1 MASMQSTYQISSLS
15 EAQSSIKDGAP
26 KYANALAKDVVK
38 QIGVLEGS
46 AYLVCILF
54 VCVGY
59 HMFSDGIFSCIVT
72 LASVIQLLGLVLTL
86 LKVIKQ
92 RSFGMISTKSLQLY
106 IPVYILRL
114 SCTLFNEG
122 YLPIDRSGDWA
133 YQVADIASLGVVL
146 VLLARAMNNPTVQE
160 EQFPVAACLAGCFI
174 LACLIRP
181 CHNLG
186 TWSDVT
192 WTTSVYLETFV
203 MLPQLRLVAKKNNV
217 ESLTSH
223 SIACT
228 AIYRSLNFWF
238 WFVCRKELIRSRCP
252 SAIPSYFIVGA
263 LALQVL
269 LLLDFVFYYAK
280 AIVNNCEMMLPT
292 FAA

>member
-1 MASMQSTYQISSLS
+1 MSSQMKVGLM
-15 EAQSSIKDGAP
+15 EVQCAAEEGVP
-26 KYANALAKDVVK
+26 KYAHALAKDVVN
-38 QIGVLEGS
+38 QVGVLEGC
-46 AYLVCILF
+46 AYLVAFLF
-54 VCVGY
+54 IVVGY

-72 LASVIQLLGLVLTL
+72 LASVVQLLGLVLTL

-92 RSFGMISTKSLQLY
+92 RSFGMISKKSLQLY
-106 IPVYILRL
+106 IPVYLFRL

-146 VLLARAMNNPTVQE
+146 LLLARSVNNPTVQNE
-160 EQFPVAACLAGCFI
+160 NFPVVMCTAGCFI
-174 LACLIRP
+174 LACFIRP

-192 WTTSVYLETFV
+192 WTASVYLETFV
-203 MLPQLRLVAKKNNV
+203 MLPQLALVTKSNNV

-238 WFVCRKELIRSRCP
+238 WFVCRRELIRSRCP
-252 SAIPSYFIVGA
+252 SAVPSYFIVGA
-263 LALQVL
+263 LGLQCV
-269 LLLDFVFYYAK
+269 LLLDFVYYYVK

-292 FAA
+292 FAV